1 MNMSR
6 LKYLLSGYSKQCQW
20 SLLIK
25 VSVFY
30 IFGVYM
36 TQALAYG
43 GDVSTIDTA
52 LQGLIDILTGKS
64 ARLIA
69 VLTIAGVGYMTLC
82 GRLPIKHAVYVCLG
96 IGIIFGATSI
106 ASLLGA

>member
-1 MNMSR
+1 MKVKKFILPTYQYQNRVVMR
-6 LKYLLSGYSKQCQW
+6 LVLFIFCSSLGFYLNS
-20 SLLIK
+20 
-25 VSVFY
+25 
-30 IFGVYM
+30 
-36 TQALAYG
+36 AYASG
-43 GDVSTIDTA
+43 GDVSSIDTA

-96 IGIIFGATSI
+96 IGIIFGATTI

>member
-1 MNMSR
+1 MKVKN
-6 LKYLLSGYSKQCQW
+6 YILSINQCRNRFVMQFVLVTFCGLGFFIN
-20 SLLIK
+20 S
-25 VSVFY
+25 
-30 IFGVYM
+30 
-36 TQALAYG
+36 AYASG
-43 GDVSTIDTA
+43 GDVSSIDTA

-96 IGIIFGATSI
+96 IGIIFGATTI